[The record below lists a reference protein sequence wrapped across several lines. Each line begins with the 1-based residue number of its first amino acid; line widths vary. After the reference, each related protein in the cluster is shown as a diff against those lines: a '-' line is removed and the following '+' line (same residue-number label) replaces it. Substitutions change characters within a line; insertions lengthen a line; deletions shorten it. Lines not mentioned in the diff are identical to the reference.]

1 MHGFNALPQGKHGS
15 RLSSYILYAASG
27 MRTIPGAAIA
37 RERFASV
44 ERILAPPQHFNPLAV
59 LQAKKNHPPGRS
71 TTSYLKISIMTNLSL
86 TQEINEF
93 NSLIEMVRSH
103 GTKWAPTQDRLKLAS
118 LQSQA
123 EALTNLHDTLSSAYH
138 NLGEVT
144 KKRKQALQSA
154 LIQARKIRFSLNIH
168 LGEDHPQKL
177 LLDQLFKQ
185 INPRPRTVKS
195 QEQSGQPEP
204 EGPKRTT
211 YQTKF
216 TDRLDQ
222 FARLNTILKSQ
233 TDYEPSETNLS
244 AEAWETTLTTL
255 QTLNKSTLTL
265 QAQLNQHRDRR
276 DQFIQQLQT
285 LQREIRQYHK
295 VLQA

>member
-27 MRTIPGAAIA
+27 MRTIPGTAIA

-93 NSLIEMVRSH
+93 NTLIEMVRSH

-123 EALTNLHDTLSSAYH
+123 EALTTLHDTLSSAYH

-154 LIQARKIRFSLNIH
+154 LIQARKIRFSPDGTMTITGIEFYFNLTAPT
-168 LGEDHPQKL
+168 EKQETVYQFRYVPAQQK
-177 LLDQLFKQ
+177 
-185 INPRPRTVKS
+185 
-195 QEQSGQPEP
+195 
-204 EGPKRTT
+204 
-211 YQTKF
+211 
-216 TDRLDQ
+216 
-222 FARLNTILKSQ
+222 
-233 TDYEPSETNLS
+233 
-244 AEAWETTLTTL
+244 WMLTG
-255 QTLNKSTLTL
+255 
-265 QAQLNQHRDRR
+265 
-276 DQFIQQLQT
+276 IQ
-285 LQREIRQYHK
+285 
-295 VLQA
+295 